1 MKINEVSKKTGL
13 SISTIRFY
21 EKEGL
26 IPEKYVSRNANNYR
40 SYSVD
45 IIDYLLM
52 IKTVHSV
59 GFSLREIKEIQ
70 KSNDNIISIDTKIEL
85 LQEKIKEVEEQK
97 ENLNK
102 TEIILKKMLKN
113 KLNSKLI
120 LTEGFINKDRN

>member
-1 MKINEVSKKTGL
+1 
-13 SISTIRFY
+13 
-21 EKEGL
+21 
-26 IPEKYVSRNANNYR
+26 
-40 SYSVD
+40 
-45 IIDYLLM
+45 M

-120 LTEGFINKDRN
+120 LTEGSINKDRN

>member
-26 IPEKYVSRNANNYR
+26 IPEKYVSRDANNYR

-45 IIDYLLM
+45 IIEYLLM

-120 LTEGFINKDRN
+120 LTEGSINKDRN

>member
-1 MKINEVSKKTGL
+1 M

-26 IPEKYVSRNANNYR
+26 IPEKYVSRDINNYR

-45 IIDYLLM
+45 IIEYLLM

-120 LTEGFINKDRN
+120 LTEGYINKDRN

>member
-120 LTEGFINKDRN
+120 LTEGYINKARN

>member
-102 TEIILKKMLKN
+102 TEIILKKMLTN

-120 LTEGFINKDRN
+120 LTEGYINKDRN

>member
-120 LTEGFINKDRN
+120 LTEGYINKDRN

>member
-26 IPEKYVSRNANNYR
+26 IPEKYVSRDTNNYR

-45 IIDYLLM
+45 IIEYLLM

-70 KSNDNIISIDTKIEL
+70 KVMII
-85 LQEKIKEVEEQK
+85 
-97 ENLNK
+97 
-102 TEIILKKMLKN
+102 
-113 KLNSKLI
+113 
-120 LTEGFINKDRN
+120 

>member
-26 IPEKYVSRNANNYR
+26 IPEKYVSRDANNYR

-45 IIDYLLM
+45 IIEYLLM

-70 KSNDNIISIDTKIEL
+70 KSNDTIISIDTKIEL

-120 LTEGFINKDRN
+120 LTEGPINKDKN

>member
-26 IPEKYVSRNANNYR
+26 IPEKYVSRDTNNYR
-40 SYSVD
+40 SYSVN
-45 IIDYLLM
+45 IIEYLLM

-120 LTEGFINKDRN
+120 LTEVPINKDKN